1 MQEKNRTKIEK
12 LMSKLS
18 SDLEQK
24 KKREEDAAA
33 RLKGIEETEKNMIAD
48 FFKNKENQIITIFE
62 EVNSL
67 SKEHFKCLVDLEK
80 NEIKIYKE
88 EEPYGVRIK
97 CFNDYLS
104 TTQTIPSNTS
114 NTRETIPMN
123 ALSKV
128 SQDDPLFQDII
139 KALVEETM
147 AKMYPN
153 STSNERYDIDRINL
167 NSIEDVIVG
176 FFIKFLE
183 AEAEWGFNE
192 GWDGEESLF
201 DM

>member
-24 KKREEDAAA
+24 KKREG
-33 RLKGIEETEKNMIAD
+33 KKEKNMIAD

-62 EVNSL
+62 GVNSL

-80 NEIKIYKE
+80 NEIEIYKE

-97 CFNDYLS
+97 CFYDYLS

-183 AEAEWGFNE
+183 AKAEWGFNE

-201 DM
+201 VM